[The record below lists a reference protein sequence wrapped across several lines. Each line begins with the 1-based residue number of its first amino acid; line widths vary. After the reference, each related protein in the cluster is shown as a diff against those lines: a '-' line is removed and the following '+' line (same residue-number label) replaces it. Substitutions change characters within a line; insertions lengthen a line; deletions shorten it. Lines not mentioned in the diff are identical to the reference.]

1 MSPPESSMAM
11 PQPVRFEAVS
21 GSGPVVAAASPLAV
35 DEMQGVPLRA
45 ACPGIDARVAGINDA
60 TQAARCLH
68 ALFLL
73 DAALAEGRTTGK
85 PGHR

>member
-21 GSGPVVAAASPLAV
+21 GSGPVVAASPLAV

-45 ACPGIDARVAGINDA
+45 ACPGLDARVAGIHDA
-60 TQAARCLH
+60 AQAACRLH

-73 DAALAEGRTTGK
+73 DAALADGRTTGK
-85 PGHR
+85 PGYR